1 MVTVLANIVIYSLK
15 RSLHTQLFIT
25 LRFSSCDK
33 VDRTE
38 QGDEPTKHAYTVPH
52 SLRLVPPCTT
62 PSAVLSTVHA
72 FHRMYILS
80 HGPSVEVPKYPMTDT
95 HLSNLLPGP
104 PVPFIEQ
111 APDTSAAIV
120 IDEFTSFHSDKA
132 GCPCNTSSRRGASHG
147 VNLDRFRWLR
157 LILPIALHCAK
168 GGSDLPNQ

>member
-1 MVTVLANIVIYSLK
+1 M
-15 RSLHTQLFIT
+15 
-25 LRFSSCDK
+25 
-33 VDRTE
+33 DRTE

-95 HLSNLLPGP
+95 YLSNLLPGP

-111 APDTSAAIV
+111 APDTSAAIA
-120 IDEFTSFHSDKA
+120 IDEFPSFHSDEA

-157 LILPIALHCAK
+157 LILPNSTSPREGRLRSSKSIIPACPALRQPAEVCF
-168 GGSDLPNQ
+168 LQT